1 MPTSPDAF
9 PTVAVSLSDLL
20 LRWQELRQQGGNPQ
34 AAELCAHCP
43 ELAGEL
49 EKQIHAVLAM
59 EALLAVGRDT
69 PTDSDS
75 LAVPQPAAPGDRGA
89 VDFFPPGYEILQELA
104 QGGMGVVYKARQVRP
119 SRLVAIKRI
128 RAGVH
133 ARPNQLARFRTEAEA
148 LARVQHPHIVGIIEV
163 GEHDGQPFLAMELVE
178 GESLAQKLARSLLP
192 ARQAAGLIETLARA
206 IHAAHDRGI
215 VHRDLKPSNVL
226 LSGAGAPKITDFGL
240 AKCLDNDAGPTRT
253 GEIMGTPSYLA
264 PEQAAGKAREV
275 GPATDVWALGTIL
288 YEAITGRPP
297 FQGESTLDTLEQVR
311 HRDPVPPSRL
321 QPKVPRDLETIC
333 LKCLE
338 KEPRQRYPNAQ
349 ALADDLG
356 RFQAGEPVRARP
368 ASLAERCLKWVKRR
382 PAQAAVAAVSA
393 TALLVLLAV
402 WAALTARLTAERNRA
417 QYEEGRAKEQEGIAR
432 ANQQLAET
440 ERDRADQQWK
450 RAETLLYRCSSAVE
464 EYAATAVVAKE
475 EKIQTGEPGSVL
487 YVLARFYATT
497 AAAVPK
503 DAGLTESDSKKL
515 TEEYAARAVYL
526 LRRAGEIGFFA
537 NPRNRERLRQDKEL
551 APLRSRPDFQALVRR
566 VGGEWAKGGAS
577 DK

>member
-1 MPTSPDAF
+1 
-9 PTVAVSLSDLL
+9 VSLSDLL
-20 LRWQELRQQGGNPQ
+20 LRWQELRQRGGNPQ

-43 ELAGEL
+43 ELAPEL
-49 EKQIHAVLAM
+49 EKQIRAVLAM

-69 PTDSDS
+69 PTDSES
-75 LAVPQPAAPGDRGA
+75 PAVPQPAGPAGRGA
-89 VDFFPPGYEILQELA
+89 VDFLLPGYEILEELA
-104 QGGMGVVYKARQVRP
+104 QGGMGVVYKARQARL

-128 RAGVH
+128 RAGVQ

-148 LARVQHPHIVGIIEV
+148 LARVQHPHIVQIFEV
-163 GEHDGQPFLAMELVE
+163 GEHDAQPFLAMELVE

-192 ARQAAGLIETLARA
+192 AHQAAGLIETLARA
-206 IHAAHDRGI
+206 IHAAHERDI

-226 LSGAGAPKITDFGL
+226 LTGAGEPKITDFGL
-240 AKCLDNDAGPTRT
+240 AKCLDNDSGPTRT

-275 GPATDVWALGTIL
+275 GPAADVWALGTIL

-297 FQGESTLDTLEQVR
+297 FQGESTLDTLTQVR
-311 HRDPVPPSRL
+311 LCDPVPPSRL
-321 QPKVPRDLETIC
+321 QPRVPRDLETVC

-338 KEPRQRYPNAQ
+338 KEPRQRYPSAL

-356 RFQAGEPVRARP
+356 RFRAGEPVRARP
-368 ASLAERCLKWVKRR
+368 ASLAERGLKWVKRR
-382 PAQAAVAAVSA
+382 PAQAALAAVSA
-393 TALLVLLAV
+393 TALLALLAV
-402 WAALTARLTAERNRA
+402 WAALTARLTTERNRA

-432 ANQQLAET
+432 ANQKLAET

-450 RAETLLYRCSSAVE
+450 RAESLLYRCSSAVE
-464 EYAATAVVAKE
+464 EYAAAAVVAKN
-475 EKIQTGEPGSVL
+475 EKVQTGEPGSVL

-497 AAAVPK
+497 AGAVPG
-503 DAGLTESDSKKL
+503 DAGLTESDRKKL

-526 LRRAGEIGFFA
+526 LRRAGEVGFFA
-537 NPRNRERLRQDKEL
+537 NPRNLERLRQDKEL
-551 APLRSRPDFQALVRR
+551 APLRSRPDFQTLVRR
-566 VGGEWAKGGAS
+566 VGGERAKGGTS